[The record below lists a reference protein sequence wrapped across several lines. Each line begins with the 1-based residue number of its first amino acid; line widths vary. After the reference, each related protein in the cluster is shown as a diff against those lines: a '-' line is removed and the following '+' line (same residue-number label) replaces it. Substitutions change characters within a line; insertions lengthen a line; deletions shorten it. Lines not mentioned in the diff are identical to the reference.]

1 LLEVRLPE
9 RSPAEREVHATVS
22 VTVVRA
28 LLPVAMAADPDRRAG
43 ILSELKTLLVVYA
56 RALDE
61 REPN

>member
-1 LLEVRLPE
+1 
-9 RSPAEREVHATVS
+9 VHATVS